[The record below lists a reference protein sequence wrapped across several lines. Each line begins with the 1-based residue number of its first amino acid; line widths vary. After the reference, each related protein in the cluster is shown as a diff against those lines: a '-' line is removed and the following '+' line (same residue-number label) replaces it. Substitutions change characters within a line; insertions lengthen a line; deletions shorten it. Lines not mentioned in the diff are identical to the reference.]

1 MVGTSLEEIRSSGE
15 SLALFGLGLLMV
27 YLTLSA
33 ECESFVLPFI
43 ILLSVPMALLG
54 ALIAQPARGL
64 LNDVYCQIAMVMLIG
79 LASKNGIRI
88 VEFAEQLRD
97 KRLSI
102 NEAAV
107 QAAKI
112 PFAPHPD
119 DRLPSSLSFC
129 PRFSPLVQ
137 DQPVETPSDQP
148 YLEA

>member
-1 MVGTSLEEIRSSGE
+1 M
-15 SLALFGLGLLMV
+15 
-27 YLTLSA
+27 
-33 ECESFVLPFI
+33 
-43 ILLSVPMALLG
+43 PMALLG

-79 LASKNGIRI
+79 LASKHGIRI

-97 KRLSI
+97 KGLSI

-112 PFAPHPD
+112 RLPPHPD
-119 DRLPSSLSFC
+119 DGLPSSLTFC

-137 DQPVETPSDQP
+137 DQPVETPSEQP
-148 YLEA
+148 YFRGVIVCPVLNLFFIPLLYVIVKWVLEGNKPAMESTPQT